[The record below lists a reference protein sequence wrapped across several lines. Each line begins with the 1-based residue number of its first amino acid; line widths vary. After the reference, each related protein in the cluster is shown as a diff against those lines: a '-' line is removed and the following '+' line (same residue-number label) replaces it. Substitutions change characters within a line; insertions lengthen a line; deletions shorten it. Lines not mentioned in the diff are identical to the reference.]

1 MKVLVVEDDKIAQ
14 LGIKKILSSSD
25 LSVELVL
32 AENGKEGVEYF
43 EKAES
48 SETDFVLLDLNM
60 PVMNGFEFLEN
71 IRKNEKLKDL
81 PVVVHTTSDNIEDL
95 NKCRVLG
102 ISGYFVKHIDY
113 TIYKT
118 NLQNIVNYWAESKQ
132 KGAQWKD
139 LFLKVCSTLPRNHL
153 A

>member
-43 EKAES
+43 EETES

-95 NKCRVLG
+95 KKCRALG

-132 KGAQWKD
+132 KGAQ
-139 LFLKVCSTLPRNHL
+139 
-153 A
+153 

>member
-14 LGIKKILSSSD
+14 LGIKKILSSGD

-32 AENGKEGVEYF
+32 AENGKEGVDYF
-43 EKAES
+43 DKAEAAG
-48 SETDFVLLDLNM
+48 TDFVLLDLNM

-71 IRKNEKLKDL
+71 IRNNEKLKDL

-95 NKCRVLG
+95 NKCRALG

-113 TIYKT
+113 TVYKS
-118 NLQNIVNYWAESKQ
+118 NLQNIVNYWAESRQ
-132 KGAQWKD
+132 KG
-139 LFLKVCSTLPRNHL
+139 VR
-153 A
+153 

>member
-14 LGIKKILSSSD
+14 LGIKKILSSGD
-25 LSVELVL
+25 LSIELVL
-32 AENGKEGVEYF
+32 AENGKEGVDYF
-43 EKAES
+43 DKAEAA
-48 SETDFVLLDLNM
+48 ETDFVLLDLNM

-95 NKCRVLG
+95 NKCRALG

-113 TIYKT
+113 TIYKS

-132 KGAQWKD
+132 KGAQ
-139 LFLKVCSTLPRNHL
+139 
-153 A
+153 

>member
-32 AENGKEGVEYF
+32 AENGKEGVDYF
-43 EKAES
+43 DKAEAAG
-48 SETDFVLLDLNM
+48 TDFVLLDLNM
-60 PVMNGFEFLEN
+60 PVMNGFEFLET
-71 IRKNEKLKDL
+71 IRNNEKLKDL

-95 NKCRVLG
+95 NKCRALG

-113 TIYKT
+113 TVYKS

-132 KGAQWKD
+132 KG
-139 LFLKVCSTLPRNHL
+139 VR
-153 A
+153 

>member
-14 LGIKKILSSSD
+14 LGIKKILSSGD

-32 AENGKEGVEYF
+32 AENGKEGVDYF
-43 EKAES
+43 DKAEAAG
-48 SETDFVLLDLNM
+48 TDFVLLDLNM
-60 PVMNGFEFLEN
+60 PVMNGFEFLET
-71 IRKNEKLKDL
+71 IRNNEKLKDL

-95 NKCRVLG
+95 NKCRALG

-113 TIYKT
+113 TVYKS

-132 KGAQWKD
+132 KG
-139 LFLKVCSTLPRNHL
+139 VR
-153 A
+153 

>member
-1 MKVLVVEDDKIAQ
+1 MD
-14 LGIKKILSSSD
+14 
-25 LSVELVL
+25 
-32 AENGKEGVEYF
+32 YF
-43 EKAES
+43 DKAEAA
-48 SETDFVLLDLNM
+48 ETDFVLLDLNM
-60 PVMNGFEFLEN
+60 PVMNGFEFLET

-95 NKCRVLG
+95 NKCRALG

-113 TIYKT
+113 TIYKN

-132 KGAQWKD
+132 KGAQLKD
-139 LFLKVCSTLPRNHL
+139 LFLKAYSTLPRNHL

>member
-14 LGIKKILSSSD
+14 LGIKKILSSGD

-32 AENGKEGVEYF
+32 AENGKEGVDYF
-43 EKAES
+43 DKAEAAG
-48 SETDFVLLDLNM
+48 TDFVLLDLNM

-71 IRKNEKLKDL
+71 IRNNEKLKDL

-95 NKCRVLG
+95 NKCRALG

-113 TIYKT
+113 TVYKS

-132 KGAQWKD
+132 KG
-139 LFLKVCSTLPRNHL
+139 VR
-153 A
+153 

>member
-43 EKAES
+43 EETES

-95 NKCRVLG
+95 NKCRALG
-102 ISGYFVKHIDY
+102 ITGYFVKHIDY

-132 KGAQWKD
+132 KGAQ
-139 LFLKVCSTLPRNHL
+139 
-153 A
+153 

>member
-32 AENGKEGVEYF
+32 AENGKEGVDYF
-43 EKAES
+43 DKAEAA
-48 SETDFVLLDLNM
+48 ETDFVLLDLNM

-95 NKCRVLG
+95 NKCRALG

-113 TIYKT
+113 TIYKS

-132 KGAQWKD
+132 KGAQ
-139 LFLKVCSTLPRNHL
+139 
-153 A
+153 

>member
-43 EKAES
+43 EETES

-95 NKCRVLG
+95 NKCRALG

-132 KGAQWKD
+132 KGAQ
-139 LFLKVCSTLPRNHL
+139 
-153 A
+153 

>member
-43 EKAES
+43 EEAES

-95 NKCRVLG
+95 NKCRALG
-102 ISGYFVKHIDY
+102 ITGYFVKHIDY

-132 KGAQWKD
+132 KGAQ
-139 LFLKVCSTLPRNHL
+139 
-153 A
+153 

>member
-32 AENGKEGVEYF
+32 AENGKEGVDYF
-43 EKAES
+43 DKAEAA
-48 SETDFVLLDLNM
+48 ETDFVLLDLNM

-95 NKCRVLG
+95 NKCRALG

-113 TIYKT
+113 TIYKS

-139 LFLKVCSTLPRNHL
+139 LFLKACSTLPRNHL